1 LSIVALLPEASVG
14 LARRANAWF
23 VELEEAGVGAQLGG
37 LTPDQLDAA
46 LPRFPTLQGEPGD
59 EIIDGMVVWT
69 ESSDLYDLDP
79 DAPRQVLEQ
88 LLAPSWETS

>member
-1 LSIVALLPEASVG
+1 MPNS
-14 LARRANAWF
+14 AR
-23 VELEEAGVGAQLGG
+23 
-37 LTPDQLDAA
+37 LTPDELDAA
-46 LPRFPTLQGEPGD
+46 LSSFPAPQSEPGD
-59 EIIDGMVVWT
+59 ETIDGMVVWT